1 LLTWSPRYLTAACR
15 LRRGGSPASSAAASA
30 VTAASALARIVSC
43 HASVLAV
50 AMLDGKQ
57 VKIAARR
64 RPDEVE
70 TWGR

>member
-1 LLTWSPRYLTAACR
+1 MT
-15 LRRGGSPASSAAASA
+15 GE
-30 VTAASALARIVSC
+30 LA
-43 HASVLAV
+43 
-50 AMLDGKQ
+50 MTTLDGKQ

>member
-1 LLTWSPRYLTAACR
+1 MSFRFDPSDR
-15 LRRGGSPASSAAASA
+15 
-30 VTAASALARIVSC
+30 VTGE
-43 HASVLAV
+43 LAV